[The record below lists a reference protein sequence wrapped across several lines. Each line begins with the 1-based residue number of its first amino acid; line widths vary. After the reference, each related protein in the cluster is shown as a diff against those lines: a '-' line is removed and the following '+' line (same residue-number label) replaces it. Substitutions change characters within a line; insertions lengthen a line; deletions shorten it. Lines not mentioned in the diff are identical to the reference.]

1 MHRMR
6 AETSLNSMALGLI
19 SGIIIPA
26 ISVIVIWLITHT
38 VLSIYDPKR
47 TYKAVDEFQAV
58 IVANLFASLAVAQS
72 TNSFPQ
78 MPVDAKTVRVQ
89 KQAEEVYER
98 TDYERAFFIYSR
110 ELAPIGDKYGQY
122 MVGFMYLTG
131 KGVEEDR
138 VAASAW
144 YRLAAERG
152 TKEFVRVRDQVLQS
166 LDDAERAESDRLF
179 IELRREYGD
188 LALLV
193 RAIREDYEKLTSMT
207 GSRLSGGSGPMMV
220 VEMDGSGSTTSGSE
234 YHRRIERRLRAR
246 LDYIAQHTEIGI
258 VDEDVASYD
267 IDAIERKIEAH
278 LGRVD

>member
-1 MHRMR
+1 MTERGCTR
-6 AETSLNSMALGLI
+6 NYLNAGTVKTGIQSSRSAVFKVIHGFKAGL
-19 SGIIIPA
+19 
-26 ISVIVIWLITHT
+26 
-38 VLSIYDPKR
+38 
-47 TYKAVDEFQAV
+47 AVTAC
-58 IVANLFASLAVAQS
+58 LFASLAAAQS
-72 TNSFPQ
+72 TTSFPQ

-98 TDYERAFFIYSR
+98 TDYERAFFIYLH

-138 VAASAW
+138 IAASAW

-152 TKEFVRVRDQVLQS
+152 TKEFVRVRDQVMRS
-166 LDDAERAESDRLF
+166 LDDAERAASDRLF
-179 IELRREYGD
+179 IELRRKYGD

-193 RAIREDYEKLTSMT
+193 RAIREDHEKLVNMT

-220 VEMDGSGSTTSGSE
+220 VEMSGSGATTSGSE
-234 YHRRIERRLRAR
+234 YHRRIERRLQAR
-246 LDYIAQHTEIGI
+246 IDYIARHTEIDI

-267 IDAIERKIEAH
+267 IDTIERKIEDY
-278 LGRVD
+278 LGRLD